1 MSTHP
6 DSQTPA
12 APDAPLFRTSLEE
25 VVVGSM
31 VLRLH
36 VVSDI
41 DEAIDHYVATAPDDT
56 CQIPYYTR
64 LWESSL
70 ALAEA
75 MAARPAL
82 WPGRRVLELGCGLGL
97 PAMVAARLGA
107 RVTAT
112 DFHPDNEAFFLR
124 NAHDNGLADI
134 RYERLDW
141 RRPHLEGDFD
151 IVLGSDLIYER
162 EMVQPFV
169 RCARRYCA
177 PGGLLFFA
185 DPGRRNLQDACDA
198 LEAAGFVGDFE
209 PRGEIYVFTLRR
221 AGAAAA
227 VTGLV

>member
-1 MSTHP
+1 MSTCH
-6 DSQTPA
+6 DSQTPS
-12 APDAPLFRTSLEE
+12 APAAPLFRTSLEE
-25 VVVGSM
+25 VVVGPLA
-31 VLRLH
+31 LRLH

-41 DEAIDHYVATAPDDT
+41 DEAIDHYVETAPDDT

-75 MAARPAL
+75 MAARPGL

-112 DFHPDNEAFFLR
+112 DFHPDNGPFFLQ
-124 NAHDNGLADI
+124 NARDNGLDDI

-151 IVLGSDLIYER
+151 IVLGSDLIYEK
-162 EMVQPFV
+162 EMVRPFV
-169 RCARRYCA
+169 QCAWRYCA

-185 DPGRRNLQDACDA
+185 DPGRRNLQDACDE
-198 LEAAGFVGDFE
+198 LDAAGFVGDFE
-209 PRGEIYVFTLRR
+209 PRGEIYVFTLTRV
-221 AGAAAA
+221 GAAAA
-227 VTGLV
+227 AV